1 MICSSLFISSSMLE
15 ASGPV
20 QEAGLYARIG
30 TGRRSS
36 VLSGWRRLDIVLAIQ
51 PEPLDD
57 LNRVLLMFARV
68 GVSGLKE
75 RRGRLDRCVHSFN

>member
-1 MICSSLFISSSMLE
+1 MIE
-15 ASGPV
+15 ASCPV
-20 QEAGLYARIG
+20 HEAGLYSRIG
-30 TGRRSS
+30 TGSRAS
-36 VLSGWRRLDIVLAIQ
+36 VLRRWRRLDIVLAVQ

-75 RRGRLDRCVHSFN
+75 RR